1 MAILAHLSN
10 PIPMTQLDSSIT
22 LSRIRPPELPANFL
36 SRRHLFELI
45 DGRAPGYTM
54 VVAPAGYGKTSL
66 IAEWAKQSKKKVIWY
81 TMSETDSSIGLA
93 AYLISAI
100 RQEFP
105 DFAPD
110 LEAKTVTSIFQAI
123 ADLDEDIVLVLDNV
137 VDAFTFQLNVTQ
149 SYMDA
154 IPDNIHIFAI
164 RRIMPTVSLK
174 RFSSIGRL
182 SVITAGDLIFSKE
195 EIKSLLQVSGVET
208 TEKKLDKILQQ
219 THGWPSAVGIIASG
233 EEIKYELEV
242 DDSLVK
248 NLVLGKFE
256 RLVKE
261 TQELLITMSSFEV
274 FDLDLAA
281 TIMQKPANEVN
292 LNKLAAEGVFLMLT
306 AGQKGTY
313 IFNNTAREVIDEL
326 ARTDSKKYRANQ
338 IAISE
343 IFQLRNQFS
352 LAVSHAIKSGDSEYL
367 RKMFKPTLRKLI
379 TRGDGRNILSWS
391 NYLPLDST
399 RNKVFAELA
408 TIMGHLASF
417 DFERTV
423 QLIEEMRITYKESP
437 LSPFIER
444 INASALAHVAFCRGR
459 LSEFDVQMEVI
470 FREPMTE
477 PAIEQSD
484 RLGILRILAAR
495 SFIFENSTILNS
507 IEAEVKDIISD
518 SSSPD
523 DLFIWQTIRAMKL
536 FLEGEFLQ
544 AFDAASLA
552 EEIGQRNEYAG
563 FFGYTEVIY
572 IKARCHL
579 EFCEAEKATR
589 ELEKLAKLAREWQQW
604 PWVFMAESYL
614 ARVLM
619 MKGKVEEAFAV
630 VRDHRELASE
640 FKGEDGLSLIIDINE
655 LALRFTVKDYERSSQ
670 ILNRLPKDLIFT
682 HQYRQALS
690 AVSKNEVKKKVV
702 PEILNSDSAREQIW
716 KSLVG
721 CEANIEQESLA
732 LDSLK
737 VGLDVGARVGAKET
751 FLRQDPTILELI
763 IRSAS
768 KRPTVYLEELA
779 RAAVQRMN
787 TKNNQNAALTQ
798 PLTKRE
804 IDVLRSL
811 ATGKPI
817 TAIGKTLHIS
827 HNTMKTHLR
836 NIYRKLSASGRE
848 EAVAK
853 AQTLFI
859 I

>member
-1 MAILAHLSN
+1 MSV
-10 PIPMTQLDSSIT
+10 LDPDIT

-45 DGRAPGYTM
+45 DDQAPGYTM

-81 TMSETDSSIGLA
+81 TMSETDSAIGLA
-93 AYLISAI
+93 TYLISAI

-105 DFAPD
+105 NFAPD

-123 ADLDEDIVLVLDNV
+123 ANLEEDIVLVLDNV
-137 VDAFTFQLNVTQ
+137 VDVFTYQLNITQ

-154 IPDNIHIFAI
+154 IPDNIHIFAL

-182 SVITAGDLIFSKE
+182 SVITAGDLVFSKD
-195 EIKSLLQVSGVET
+195 EIKSLLQISGVDAN
-208 TEKKLDKILQQ
+208 EKKINQIAQQ

-233 EEIKYELEV
+233 EDSKFDLEV

-248 NLVLGKFE
+248 NLVSSKFE
-256 RLVKE
+256 KLAKE
-261 TQELLITMSSFEV
+261 TRELLIAMSSFEV
-274 FDLDLAA
+274 FDLDLV
-281 TIMQKPANEVN
+281 TSILQKPANETN
-292 LNKLAAEGVFLMLT
+292 LNKLAAEGVFLMLA
-306 AGQKGTY
+306 AGQKSSY
-313 IFNNTAREVIDEL
+313 IFNNSAREVINEI
-326 ARTDSKKYRANQ
+326 ARADNKNYRKNQ

-343 IFQLRNQFS
+343 LFQLRDQLNLS
-352 LAVSHAIKSGDSEYL
+352 ISHAIKSGDSDYL
-367 RKMFKPTLRKLI
+367 RQMFKPALRKLI
-379 TRGDGRNILSWS
+379 TRGDGRNILYWS
-391 NYLPLDST
+391 NFLPLNNT
-399 RNKVFAELA
+399 RNKLFSELA
-408 TIMGHLASF
+408 KIMGHLTSF
-417 DFERTV
+417 EFDRTI
-423 QLIEEMRITYKESP
+423 QLVEEMRFTYKDTP
-437 LSPFIER
+437 LAPFIER
-444 INASALAHVAFCRGR
+444 INAAALAHVAFCRGR
-459 LSEFDVQMEVI
+459 LSEFDIQIEAI

-495 SFIFENSTILNS
+495 SFIFEDSAALHS
-507 IEAEVKDIISD
+507 IEAEVQEVIKENK
-518 SSSPD
+518 SPED
-523 DLFIWQTIRAMKL
+523 HFIWQTIRAMKL
-536 FLEGEFLQ
+536 FLDGEYLQ
-544 AFDAASLA
+544 AFDAASLS

-563 FFGYTEVIY
+563 FFGYTEAIY

-579 EFCEAEKATR
+579 EFCEEDKATE
-589 ELEKLAKLAREWQQW
+589 ELKKLAKLAREWQQW
-604 PWVFMAESYL
+604 PWVFMAESFM
-614 ARVLM
+614 ARSLM
-619 MKGKVEEAFAV
+619 MNGKVEEAFAV
-630 VRDHRELASE
+630 VRDHRQLASE

-655 LALRFTVKDYERSSQ
+655 LFLRFWVKDYERSSQ

-682 HQYRQALS
+682 HQYRQALG

-702 PEILNSDSAREQIW
+702 PEILESDTAREKIW

-721 CEANIEQESLA
+721 CEANISQETLA
-732 LDSLK
+732 MDALK
-737 VGLDVGARVGAKET
+737 IGLDVGARVGAKES

-779 RAAVQRMN
+779 RAAAQRMN
-787 TKNNQNAALTQ
+787 AKNNQNAALTQ

-848 EAVAK
+848 DAVAK

>member
-1 MAILAHLSN
+1 MN
-10 PIPMTQLDSSIT
+10 QLDSSIT

-45 DGRAPGYTM
+45 DGQAPGYTM

-81 TMSETDSSIGLA
+81 TMSETDSAVGLA
-93 AYLISAI
+93 TYLISAI

-123 ADLDEDIVLVLDNV
+123 ANLKEDIVLVLDNV
-137 VDAFTFQLNVTQ
+137 VDVFTYQLNVTQ

-154 IPDNIHIFAI
+154 IPDNIHIFAL
-164 RRIMPTVSLK
+164 RRVMPTVSLK

-182 SVITAGDLIFSKE
+182 SVITAGDLVFSKD
-195 EIKSLLQVSGVET
+195 EIKFLLQVSGVET
-208 TEKKLDKILQQ
+208 NEKKLDQILLQ

-233 EEIKYELEV
+233 EDSKFELEV
-242 DDSLVK
+242 DDGLVK
-248 NLVLGKFE
+248 NLLLSKFE
-256 RLVKE
+256 KLAKDTR
-261 TQELLITMSSFEV
+261 ELLIAMSSFEV

-281 TIMQKPANEVN
+281 LIRQKPANEVN

-306 AGQKGTY
+306 AGQKGSY
-313 IFNNTAREVIDEL
+313 IFNNTAREVIDEI
-326 ARTDSKKYRANQ
+326 ARADSKKYQQNQ
-338 IAISE
+338 IVVSE
-343 IFQLRNQFS
+343 LFQLRNQLN
-352 LAVSHAIKSGDSEYL
+352 LAISHAIKSGDSEYL
-367 RKMFKPTLRKLI
+367 RKMFKPALRKLI
-379 TRGDGRNILSWS
+379 TRGDGRNILYWS
-391 NYLPLDST
+391 NYLPLDNT
-399 RNKVFAELA
+399 RNKLFAELA
-408 TIMGHLASF
+408 TIMGHLVSYE
-417 DFERTV
+417 FERTI
-423 QLIEEMRITYKESP
+423 QLIEEMRFSYKDSP
-437 LSPFIER
+437 LSPFIDR
-444 INASALAHVAFCRGR
+444 INAAALAHVAFWRGR
-459 LSEFDVQMEVI
+459 LSEFDTQMEVI
-470 FREPMTE
+470 FREPMPE

-484 RLGILRILAAR
+484 RLGILRILGAR
-495 SFIFENSTILNS
+495 SFIFEDSATLNS
-507 IEAEVKDIISD
+507 IEAEVREIIRD
-518 SSSPD
+518 SNSPD
-523 DLFIWQTIRAMKL
+523 DLFIWQTVRAMKL
-536 FLEGEFLQ
+536 FLEGEYLQ
-544 AFDAASLA
+544 ALDAASLS

-563 FFGYTEVIY
+563 FFGYTEAIY
-572 IKARCHL
+572 IKARCYL
-579 EFCEAEKATR
+579 EFCEVEKATE

-619 MKGKVEEAFAV
+619 TNGKVEEAFAV
-630 VRDHRELASE
+630 VRDHRKLAAE

-655 LALRFTVKDYERSSQ
+655 LFLRFWVKDYERSTQ

-682 HQYRQALS
+682 YQYRQALS
-690 AVSKNEVKKKVV
+690 AVSKNEVKKKTA
-702 PEILNSDSAREQIW
+702 PEILDSDSAREKIW

-721 CEANIEQESLA
+721 CEANISQETLA
-732 LDSLK
+732 MDSLK
-737 VGLDVGARVGAKET
+737 VGLDIGARVGAKET
-751 FLRQDPTILELI
+751 FLKQDPTILELI

-779 RAAVQRMN
+779 RAAASRMN
-787 TKNNQNAALTQ
+787 NKNNQNAALTQ

>member
-1 MAILAHLSN
+1 
-10 PIPMTQLDSSIT
+10 MTALDSDIT

-45 DGRAPGYTM
+45 DDQAPGYTM

-81 TMSETDSSIGLA
+81 TMSETDSAIGLA
-93 AYLISAI
+93 TYLISAI

-105 DFAPD
+105 NFAPD

-123 ADLDEDIVLVLDNV
+123 GNLEEDIVLVLDNV
-137 VDAFTFQLNVTQ
+137 VDVFTYQLNITQ

-154 IPDNIHIFAI
+154 IPDNIHIFAL

-182 SVITAGDLIFSKE
+182 SVITTGDLVFSKD
-195 EIKSLLQVSGVET
+195 EIKSLLQISGVDAN
-208 TEKKLDKILQQ
+208 EKRINQIAQQ

-233 EEIKYELEV
+233 EDSKFDLEV

-248 NLVLGKFE
+248 NLVSSKFE
-256 RLVKE
+256 KLSKE
-261 TQELLITMSSFEV
+261 TRELLIAMSSFEV
-274 FDLDLAA
+274 FDLDLV
-281 TIMQKPANEVN
+281 TSIMQKPANETN
-292 LNKLAAEGVFLMLT
+292 LNKLAAEGVFLMLA
-306 AGQKGTY
+306 AGQKSSY
-313 IFNNTAREVIDEL
+313 IFNNSAREVINEIAL
-326 ARTDSKKYRANQ
+326 ADSKNYRKNQ

-343 IFQLRNQFS
+343 LFQFRDQSNLS
-352 LAVSHAIKSGDSEYL
+352 VSHAIKSGDSDYL
-367 RKMFKPTLRKLI
+367 RQMFKPVMRKLVQQS
-379 TRGDGRNILSWS
+379 DGRNILYWS
-391 NYLPLDST
+391 NYLPTDNT
-399 RNKVFAELA
+399 RNQLFSELA
-408 TIMGHLASF
+408 KIMGHLTSF
-417 DFERTV
+417 EFDRTI
-423 QLIEEMRITYKESP
+423 QLVEEMRFTYKDSP
-437 LSPFIER
+437 LAPFIER
-444 INASALAHVAFCRGR
+444 INAAALAHVAFCRGR
-459 LSEFDVQMEVI
+459 LTEFDVQMAII
-470 FREPMTE
+470 FSDQITE

-495 SFIFENSTILNS
+495 SFIFEDSAALHS
-507 IEAEVKDIISD
+507 LEAEVQEIIKESK
-518 SSSPD
+518 SPE

-536 FLEGEFLQ
+536 FLDGEYLQ
-544 AFDAASLA
+544 AFDAASLS

-563 FFGYTEVIY
+563 FFGYTEAIY

-579 EFCEAEKATR
+579 EFCEEDKATE
-589 ELEKLAKLAREWQQW
+589 ELKKLAKLAREWQQW
-604 PWVFMAESYL
+604 PWVFMAESFM
-614 ARVLM
+614 ARSLM
-619 MKGKVEEAFAV
+619 MNGKVEEAFAV
-630 VRDHRELASE
+630 VRDHRQLASE

-655 LALRFTVKDYERSSQ
+655 LFLRFWIKDYERSSQ

-682 HQYRQALS
+682 HQYRQALG

-702 PEILNSDSAREQIW
+702 PEILESDTAREKIW

-721 CEANIEQESLA
+721 CEANISQETLA
-732 LDSLK
+732 MDALK
-737 VGLDVGARVGAKET
+737 IGLDVGARVGAKEI

-779 RAAVQRMN
+779 RAAAQRMN
-787 TKNNQNAALTQ
+787 AKNNQNAALTQ

-848 EAVAK
+848 EAVVK